1 MSCVSF
7 SVGAKSRSP
16 LRVCS
21 SCPSLAEHPPTFSR
35 LAEFPLPHSTL
46 LAAGYFQSPFHRG
59 DYNGSEKLQT
69 ACHADL
75 LLRFMVDG
83 SVAEGDLWRMFK
95 DSSLFPSKAGKK
107 STNRVR
113 VPNPA
118 RKLFAANLHQPPVPL
133 AKAETMTNEEWKEVF
148 RGARWSVFYTEYV
161 VPLAR
166 LSRLLRQATT
176 TRATDQHALEI
187 GNQYVRGMRLV
198 FGVDYMHHKTIV
210 HRMYHLLLQPQG
222 R

>member
-1 MSCVSF
+1 
-7 SVGAKSRSP
+7 
-16 LRVCS
+16 
-21 SCPSLAEHPPTFSR
+21 
-35 LAEFPLPHSTL
+35 
-46 LAAGYFQSPFHRG
+46 
-59 DYNGSEKLQT
+59 
-69 ACHADL
+69 
-75 LLRFMVDG
+75 
-83 SVAEGDLWRMFK
+83 MFK

-148 RGARWSVFYTEYV
+148 RGARWSLFYTEYV

-176 TRATDQHALEI
+176 ARATDQHALEI
-187 GNQYVRGMRLV
+187 GNPYVRGMRLV

-210 HRMYHLLLQPQG
+210 PRLYHLLRQAQG